1 MTVMPSALW
10 SINVISWINCFTTYN
25 FFFDKGKIKRRAMIV
40 LQTVWLWGTTYKAI
54 YIYIYIL
61 IRQDN
66 EVTDTGDPP
75 PPSI

>member
-1 MTVMPSALW
+1 
-10 SINVISWINCFTTYN
+10 
-25 FFFDKGKIKRRAMIV
+25 MIV